1 MGLLSVSTSPLVEW
15 LHGKLPGFCLVF
27 ACFFVGLARDVCG
40 LIEGGFVIEA
50 PLMVEICC
58 I

>member
-1 MGLLSVSTSPLVEW
+1 MAS
-15 LHGKLPGFCLVF
+15 CLVF